1 MRWQILTWSSVNT
14 HRNFPSLGKYINLLN
29 KASSIFA
36 SETLWAFAYLGYEE
50 RFFIRDDTKW
60 AFLIE
65 LKVTMVDVHLNP
77 KFHFIPQTLS
87 QRVRVKQIRVSVI
100 SDEGIFQ
107 GNINAWDGLSKNIK
121 EPKLNIQLVS
131 TYLFYIS
138 NTS

>member
-1 MRWQILTWSSVNT
+1 MKS
-14 HRNFPSLGKYINLLN
+14 G
-29 KASSIFA
+29 
-36 SETLWAFAYLGYEE
+36 
-50 RFFIRDDTKW
+50 FFIRDDTKW

-107 GNINAWDGLSKNIK
+107 GNINACDGLSKNIE

>member
-1 MRWQILTWSSVNT
+1 
-14 HRNFPSLGKYINLLN
+14 
-29 KASSIFA
+29 
-36 SETLWAFAYLGYEE
+36 
-50 RFFIRDDTKW
+50 
-60 AFLIE
+60 
-65 LKVTMVDVHLNP
+65 MVDVHLNP

-87 QRVRVKQIRVSVI
+87 QRARVKQIRVSVI

-107 GNINAWDGLSKNIK
+107 GNMYAWDGLSKNIE